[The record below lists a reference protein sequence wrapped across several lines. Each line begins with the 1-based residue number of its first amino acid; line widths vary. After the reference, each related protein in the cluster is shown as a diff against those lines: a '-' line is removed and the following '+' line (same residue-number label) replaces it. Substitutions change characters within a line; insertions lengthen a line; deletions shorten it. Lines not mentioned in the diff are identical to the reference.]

1 MGIAHSREEQG
12 KPRGRTFSFIL
23 RKVFLST
30 KQHSKKPHCH
40 CHQLCALLVAS
51 DDGHFQESPFATG
64 ACCLPT
70 SSAARW
76 LAGTCGTPKASK
88 HGLLGELP
96 LIGASSSMKRKFK
109 NTCHI
114 RALKLV
120 AGWKKP
126 NKGSWH
132 RRK

>member
-12 KPRGRTFSFIL
+12 DPRGRTFSFIL
-23 RKVFLST
+23 RKVFVST
-30 KQHSKKPHCH
+30 KQCRKEPHCQ
-40 CHQLCALLVAS
+40 CHQLHALLVTSA
-51 DDGHFQESPFATG
+51 DGHFQESPLATS

-70 SSAARW
+70 SSDTRW
-76 LAGTCGTPKASK
+76 LAGICGTPKASK

-96 LIGASSSMKRKFK
+96 SVGAGSSMKMKFK

-120 AGWKKP
+120 AAWKKP

-132 RRK
+132 RRC